1 MKSLLRFAAP
11 GLVAGLGMALGV
23 MLLTGGASN
32 WEASCVA
39 GVGIGIGAILAAL
52 LRGSGG

>member
-23 MLLTGGASN
+23 MLLTSGASN

-39 GVGIGIGAILAAL
+39 GVGIGVGAILAAL
-52 LRGSGG
+52 LRGRRG